1 MQAVLFCPLCSDFT
15 AGAGREYDGANR
27 LDGFTIGS
35 FYEASGHKLEGE
47 ALLTIN
53 RRAVEKM
60 ILYAKKIIPLLEK
73 QHNNRLKSVMV
84 FEETKRTAKLRRQH
98 DSKNHS
104 Y

>member
-1 MQAVLFCPLCSDFT
+1 MPFVFRILPLEL
-15 AGAGREYDGANR
+15 GENMMVP
-27 LDGFTIGS
+27 IGS
-35 FYEASGHKLEGE
+35 FYEAIGHKLEGK

-53 RRAVEKM
+53 RRTLEKM
-60 ILYAKKIIPLLEK
+60 ILYAKKIMILLEK
-73 QHNNRLKSVMV
+73 QHNIRLKSVMV

>member
-1 MQAVLFCPLCSDFT
+1 MQAVLFCSLCSDFT
-15 AGAGREYDGANR
+15 AGAGREDDGANR

-60 ILYAKKIIPLLEK
+60 ISVCEE
-73 QHNNRLKSVMV
+73 NNSFVGK
-84 FEETKRTAKLRRQH
+84 TT
-98 DSKNHS
+98 
-104 Y
+104 

>member
-1 MQAVLFCPLCSDFT
+1 MPFVFRILALELGENMMVPIGWNGSLSVL
-15 AGAGREYDGANR
+15 
-27 LDGFTIGS
+27 
-35 FYEASGHKLEGE
+35 FYEAIGHKLEVE

-60 ILYAKKIIPLLEK
+60 ILYAKKIMILLEK

>member
-1 MQAVLFCPLCSDFT
+1 MPFVFRILPLELGENMMVPIGWTGSLSVLFMRPLV
-15 AGAGREYDGANR
+15 
-27 LDGFTIGS
+27 I
-35 FYEASGHKLEGE
+35 E

-60 ILYAKKIIPLLEK
+60 ILYAKKIMILLEK
-73 QHNNRLKSVMV
+73 QHNDLLKFAIVWK
-84 FEETKRTAKLRRQH
+84 ETKRTAKLRRQH